1 MSQSGRSDDDLAAMP
16 LTFRDGL
23 FDGQVALVS
32 GAGRGIGKAIAFQ
45 LARLGAKVALCGR
58 DEGRLNTAAEKL
70 RSLGAE
76 VLAHPM
82 SIRDPDAVA
91 RLYDAVWEKFG
102 TLDLVVNNAGGQFPQ
117 AAIDFSPKG
126 WNAVIDTNLNGTW
139 YMMQQAAR
147 RWRDA
152 KRGGA
157 IVNIVTVISRGMPGV
172 AHTCAARAGVI
183 YVSKTVAIEWAP
195 LGIRINC
202 VAPGAIATEGME
214 VYPEEARAGAAEDQP
229 DEALRRRARY
239 RRRGVLSRRSVRRV
253 HDRRGRHRRR
263 RQPGL
268 GRSVDHPAA
277 RVVLGMSHP
286 RISSPP
292 MISLRISV
300 VPAPISSSLVA
311 R

>member
-1 MSQSGRSDDDLAAMP
+1 MTQSEPQFGRSDDELAAMP

-32 GAGRGIGKAIAFQ
+32 GSGRGIGKAIAYQ
-45 LARLGAKVALCGR
+45 LVRLGAKVALCGR
-58 DEGRLNTAAEKL
+58 DETRLNTTAEKL
-70 RSLGAE
+70 RAIGAD
-76 VLAHPM
+76 VMAHPM

-91 RLYDAVWEKFG
+91 RLYDAVWQKFG

-157 IVNIVTVISRGMPGV
+157 IVNIVTVVSRGMPGV

-183 YVSKTVAIEWAP
+183 YLSKTVAIEWAP

-202 VAPGAIATEGME
+202 VAPGAIATEGMN
-214 VYPEEARAGAAEDQP
+214 VYSEEARKSMPRSNLMKRFGDVRDIADAVCYLAGPSGAFMTGEVVTVDGGTQIWGDQWTI
-229 DEALRRRARY
+229 
-239 RRRGVLSRRSVRRV
+239 
-253 HDRRGRHRRR
+253 
-263 RQPGL
+263 
-268 GRSVDHPAA
+268 
-277 RVVLGMSHP
+277 P
-286 RISSPP
+286 RPEWFGK
-292 MISLRISV
+292 
-300 VPAPISSSLVA
+300 
-311 R
+311 

>member
-1 MSQSGRSDDDLAAMP
+1 MNEQMTFGRSDDELATMP
-16 LTFRDGL
+16 LTFREGL

-32 GAGRGIGKAIAFQ
+32 GAGRGIGKAIAYQ

-58 DEGRLNTAAEKL
+58 DEARLNNTADKL
-70 RSLGAE
+70 RTLGAD

-82 SIRDPDAVA
+82 SIRDPDAVGK
-91 RLYDAVWEKFG
+91 LYDAVWAKFG
-102 TLDLVVNNAGGQFPQ
+102 TLDIVVNNAGGQFPQ

-139 YMMQQAAR
+139 YMMQTAAR

-157 IVNIVTVISRGMPGV
+157 IVNIVTVIGRGMPGV

-202 VAPGAIATEGME
+202 VAPGAIMTEGME
-214 VYPEEARAGAAEDQP
+214 VYPDEARQALPKSNLMKRFGDVRDIADAVCYLAGPSGAFMTGEVVTVDGGNQVWGDQWTIP
-229 DEALRRRARY
+229 KPEFFKE
-239 RRRGVLSRRSVRRV
+239 
-253 HDRRGRHRRR
+253 
-263 RQPGL
+263 
-268 GRSVDHPAA
+268 
-277 RVVLGMSHP
+277 
-286 RISSPP
+286 
-292 MISLRISV
+292 
-300 VPAPISSSLVA
+300 
-311 R
+311 

>member
-1 MSQSGRSDDDLAAMP
+1 MTQTEQQFGRSDDELAAMP

-32 GAGRGIGKAIAFQ
+32 GSGRGIGKAIAFQ

-58 DEGRLNTAAEKL
+58 DETRLNATAERL
-70 RSLGAE
+70 RALGAD
-76 VLAHPM
+76 VMAQPM

-91 RLYDAVWEKFG
+91 RLYDAVWDKFG
-102 TLDLVVNNAGGQFPQ
+102 ALDLVVNNAGGQFPQ

-183 YVSKTVAIEWAP
+183 YLSKTVAIEWAP

-202 VAPGAIATEGME
+202 VAPGAIATEGMN
-214 VYPEEARAGAAEDQP
+214 VYSEEARKTMPRSNLMKRFGDVRDVADAVCYLAGPSGNFMTGEVVTVDGGTQVWGDQWTI
-229 DEALRRRARY
+229 
-239 RRRGVLSRRSVRRV
+239 
-253 HDRRGRHRRR
+253 
-263 RQPGL
+263 
-268 GRSVDHPAA
+268 
-277 RVVLGMSHP
+277 P
-286 RISSPP
+286 RPEWFGE
-292 MISLRISV
+292 
-300 VPAPISSSLVA
+300 
-311 R
+311 

>member
-1 MSQSGRSDDDLAAMP
+1 MSEKMKFGRSDDELATMP
-16 LTFRDGL
+16 LTFRDDL
-23 FDGQVALVS
+23 FNGQVALVS

-58 DEGRLNTAAEKL
+58 DEARLNATAEKL
-70 RSLGAE
+70 RALGAN

-91 RLYDAVWEKFG
+91 KLYDAVWAKFG
-102 TLDLVVNNAGGQFPQ
+102 TLDIVVNNAGGQFPQ

-139 YMMQQAAR
+139 YMMQTAAR

-152 KRGGA
+152 RRGGA
-157 IVNIVTVISRGMPGV
+157 IVNIVTVIGRGMPGV

-202 VAPGAIATEGME
+202 VAPGAIMTEGME
-214 VYPEEARAGAAEDQP
+214 VYPDEARQALPKSNLMKRFGDVRDIADAVCYLTGPSGAFMTGEVVTVDGGNQIWGDQWTIP
-229 DEALRRRARY
+229 KPEFFRE
-239 RRRGVLSRRSVRRV
+239 
-253 HDRRGRHRRR
+253 
-263 RQPGL
+263 
-268 GRSVDHPAA
+268 
-277 RVVLGMSHP
+277 
-286 RISSPP
+286 
-292 MISLRISV
+292 
-300 VPAPISSSLVA
+300 
-311 R
+311 

>member
-1 MSQSGRSDDDLAAMP
+1 MTQPEPQFGRSDDELAAMP

-32 GAGRGIGKAIAFQ
+32 GSGRGIGKAIAYQ

-58 DEGRLNTAAEKL
+58 DEGRLNTTAEKL
-70 RSLGAE
+70 RALGAD
-76 VLAHPM
+76 VMAHPM
-82 SIRDPDAVA
+82 SIRDPDAVS
-91 RLYDAVWEKFG
+91 RLYDAIWEKFG
-102 TLDLVVNNAGGQFPQ
+102 ALDLVVNNAGGQFPQ

-157 IVNIVTVISRGMPGV
+157 IVNIVTVVSRGMPGV

-183 YVSKTVAIEWAP
+183 YLSKTVAIEWAP

-202 VAPGAIATEGME
+202 VAPGAIATEGMN
-214 VYPEEARAGAAEDQP
+214 VYSEEARKAMPRSNLMKRFGDVRDIADAVCYLAGPSGSFMTGEVVTVDGGTQIWGDQWTI
-229 DEALRRRARY
+229 
-239 RRRGVLSRRSVRRV
+239 
-253 HDRRGRHRRR
+253 
-263 RQPGL
+263 
-268 GRSVDHPAA
+268 
-277 RVVLGMSHP
+277 P
-286 RISSPP
+286 RPEWFGE
-292 MISLRISV
+292 
-300 VPAPISSSLVA
+300 
-311 R
+311 

>member
-91 RLYDAVWEKFG
+91 RLYDAVWEKFA

-152 KRGGA
+152 NRGGA
-157 IVNIVTVISRGMPGV
+157 IVNIVTVVSRGMPGV

-214 VYPEEARAGAAEDQP
+214 VYPEEARQALPKTNLMKRFGDVRDIADAVCYLAGPSGAFMTGEVVTVDGGNQVWGDQWTIP
-229 DEALRRRARY
+229 R
-239 RRRGVLSRRSVRRV
+239 
-253 HDRRGRHRRR
+253 
-263 RQPGL
+263 
-268 GRSVDHPAA
+268 PAWF
-277 RVVLGMSHP
+277 SE
-286 RISSPP
+286 
-292 MISLRISV
+292 
-300 VPAPISSSLVA
+300 
-311 R
+311 

>member
-1 MSQSGRSDDDLAAMP
+1 MTQFGRTDDELATMP

-23 FDGQVALVS
+23 FAGQVALVS

-45 LARLGAKVALCGR
+45 LARLGARVALCGR
-58 DEGRLNTAAEKL
+58 DAARLEATAERL
-70 RSLGAE
+70 RALGAQA
-76 VLAHPM
+76 LAHPM

-102 TLDLVVNNAGGQFPQ
+102 TLDLLVNNAGGQFAQ

-147 RWRDA
+147 HWRDA

-157 IVNIVTVISRGMPGV
+157 IVNIATVINRGMPGV

-183 YVSKTVAIEWAP
+183 YLSKTVAIEWAP

-202 VAPGAIATEGME
+202 VAPGAIMTEGME
-214 VYPEEARAGAAEDQP
+214 VYPEEARAAFHKSNLMKRFGDVRDIADAVCYLAGPSGAFMTGEVVTVDGGNQVWGDQWTIPRPAWFAE
-229 DEALRRRARY
+229 
-239 RRRGVLSRRSVRRV
+239 
-253 HDRRGRHRRR
+253 
-263 RQPGL
+263 
-268 GRSVDHPAA
+268 
-277 RVVLGMSHP
+277 
-286 RISSPP
+286 
-292 MISLRISV
+292 
-300 VPAPISSSLVA
+300 
-311 R
+311 

>member
-1 MSQSGRSDDDLAAMP
+1 MTQSEPQFGRSDDELAAMP

-32 GAGRGIGKAIAFQ
+32 GSGRGIGKAIAYQ

-58 DEGRLNTAAEKL
+58 DEARLNTTAEKL
-70 RSLGAE
+70 RALGAD
-76 VLAHPM
+76 VMAHPM
-82 SIRDPDAVA
+82 SIRDPDAVS

-102 TLDLVVNNAGGQFPQ
+102 ALDLVVNNAGGQFPQ

-157 IVNIVTVISRGMPGV
+157 IVNIVTVVSRGMPGV

-183 YVSKTVAIEWAP
+183 YLSKTVAIEWAP
-195 LGIRINC
+195 FGIRINC
-202 VAPGAIATEGME
+202 VAPGAIATEGMN
-214 VYPEEARAGAAEDQP
+214 VYSEEARKAMPRSNLMKRFGDVRDIADAVCYLAGPSGSFMTGEVVTVDGGTQIWGDQWTI
-229 DEALRRRARY
+229 
-239 RRRGVLSRRSVRRV
+239 
-253 HDRRGRHRRR
+253 
-263 RQPGL
+263 
-268 GRSVDHPAA
+268 
-277 RVVLGMSHP
+277 P
-286 RISSPP
+286 RPEWFGQ
-292 MISLRISV
+292 
-300 VPAPISSSLVA
+300 
-311 R
+311 

>member
-1 MSQSGRSDDDLAAMP
+1 MSEKMTFNRSDDELATMP

-58 DEGRLNTAAEKL
+58 DEARLNATAEKL
-70 RSLGAE
+70 RALGAD

-91 RLYDAVWEKFG
+91 KLYDAVWAKFG
-102 TLDLVVNNAGGQFPQ
+102 TLDIVVNNAGGQFPQ

-139 YMMQQAAR
+139 YMMQTAAR
-147 RWRDA
+147 HWRDA
-152 KRGGA
+152 RRGGA
-157 IVNIVTVISRGMPGV
+157 IVNIVTVIGRGMPGV

-202 VAPGAIATEGME
+202 IAPGAIMTEGME
-214 VYPEEARAGAAEDQP
+214 VYPDEARQALPKSNLMKRFGDVRDIADAVCYLVGPSGAFMTGEVVTVDGGNQVWGDQWTIP
-229 DEALRRRARY
+229 K
-239 RRRGVLSRRSVRRV
+239 
-253 HDRRGRHRRR
+253 
-263 RQPGL
+263 
-268 GRSVDHPAA
+268 PAWF
-277 RVVLGMSHP
+277 SE
-286 RISSPP
+286 
-292 MISLRISV
+292 
-300 VPAPISSSLVA
+300 
-311 R
+311 

>member
-1 MSQSGRSDDDLAAMP
+1 MTETPQQFGRSDEELAAMP

-32 GAGRGIGKAIAFQ
+32 GAGRGIGKAIAYQ

-58 DEGRLNTAAEKL
+58 DETRLNATADRL
-70 RSLGAE
+70 RALGAD
-76 VLAHPM
+76 VMAHAM
-82 SIRDPDAVA
+82 SIRDPDVVS

-157 IVNIVTVISRGMPGV
+157 IVNIVTVITRGMPGV

-183 YVSKTVAIEWAP
+183 YLSKTVAIEWAP

-202 VAPGAIATEGME
+202 VAPGAIATEGMN
-214 VYPEEARAGAAEDQP
+214 VYSEEARQALPRSNLMKRFGDVRDIADAVCYLAGPSGAFMTGEVVTVDGGTQIWGDQWTI
-229 DEALRRRARY
+229 
-239 RRRGVLSRRSVRRV
+239 
-253 HDRRGRHRRR
+253 
-263 RQPGL
+263 
-268 GRSVDHPAA
+268 
-277 RVVLGMSHP
+277 P
-286 RISSPP
+286 RPEWFGE
-292 MISLRISV
+292 
-300 VPAPISSSLVA
+300 
-311 R
+311 

>member
-1 MSQSGRSDDDLAAMP
+1 MTQPEPQFGRSDDELAAMP

-32 GAGRGIGKAIAFQ
+32 GSGRGIGKAIAYQ

-58 DEGRLNTAAEKL
+58 DEARLNTTAEKL
-70 RSLGAE
+70 RALGAD
-76 VLAHPM
+76 VMAHPM

-91 RLYDAVWEKFG
+91 RLYDAVWQKFG

-157 IVNIVTVISRGMPGV
+157 IVNIVTVVSRGMPGV

-183 YVSKTVAIEWAP
+183 YLSKTVAIEWAP

-202 VAPGAIATEGME
+202 VAPGAIATEGMN
-214 VYPEEARAGAAEDQP
+214 VYSEEARKALPRSNLMKRFGDVRDIADAVCYLAGPSGAFMTGEVVTVDGGTQIWGDQWTI
-229 DEALRRRARY
+229 
-239 RRRGVLSRRSVRRV
+239 
-253 HDRRGRHRRR
+253 
-263 RQPGL
+263 
-268 GRSVDHPAA
+268 
-277 RVVLGMSHP
+277 P
-286 RISSPP
+286 RPEWFGE
-292 MISLRISV
+292 
-300 VPAPISSSLVA
+300 
-311 R
+311 